1 MSKVIREEN
10 KLYVE
15 IEFTGDWS
23 IGKKINKLLNLLEFA
38 ELNDVEKAIVKV
50 EFIFKE

>member
-15 IEFTGDWS
+15 IEFTGDW
-23 IGKKINKLLNLLEFA
+23 
-38 ELNDVEKAIVKV
+38 
-50 EFIFKE
+50 EFIFKEGR